1 MAESHEVSRRLF
13 LKGAV
18 AAAAAPPLLAL
29 AQAEAATPR
38 KKKAPAAARAVTP
51 TATGPD
57 YSVAKT
63 PEERAALEKQYK
75 QLVDILETVRKVPV
89 QAGAEFATGA
99 LAPLGLRRGEG

>member
-1 MAESHEVSRRLF
+1 MAESHEVSRRRF

-29 AQAEAATPR
+29 AQAEAATTK
-38 KKKAPAAARAVTP
+38 KKKAAAKPAAAVAP
-51 TATGPD
+51 KAGPD

-89 QAGAEFATGA
+89 QTGGEFATGA
-99 LAPLGLRRGEG
+99 LAPLRLRRGEA